1 MDEIEKYESWIK
13 GCVYVL
19 EFHRT
24 GSSYICDPPVTNTD
38 VDYVCLVEESSKV
51 ILDTWLTNQ
60 GYTDV
65 SKLYEGTDFLSV
77 RKERLNLIIVWSDSN
92 YEGWVEATLQ
102 AKELNLT
109 NKEDRVAL
117 FKKVRNEVM
126 FGTTDG

>member
-13 GCVYVL
+13 DCVYIL

-65 SKLYEGTDFLSV
+65 SKMYEGTDFISA

-126 FGTTDG
+126 FGDSDG